1 MAQVQPFR
9 AIRYNPEQTSFQK
22 VLTQPYDKISPE
34 MQDKYYAADPHNLIT
49 VEKGRVFPTDTPQSN
64 VYTRAAAALQDW
76 IQKNVIVQDP
86 APAFYAY
93 SQEYT
98 VPGTQHRRTRHG
110 DVPAVPRVGLPH
122 SQQLA
127 ELVRRDD
134 AEAAR
139 QAVRN
144 RRELERGAAH

>member
-9 AIRYNPEQTSFQK
+9 AFRYNPERASFQN

-34 MQDKYYAADPHNLIT
+34 MQDKYYAADPHNLIAI
-49 VEKGRVFPTDTPQSN
+49 EKGRVFPSDAPGNN

-76 IQKNVIVQDP
+76 IRENIVAQDP

-98 VPGTQHRRTRHG
+98 APGTNIRRTRHG
-110 DVPAVPRVGLPH
+110 FI
-122 SQQLA
+122 
-127 ELVRRDD
+127 
-134 AEAAR
+134 
-139 QAVRN
+139 
-144 RRELERGAAH
+144 